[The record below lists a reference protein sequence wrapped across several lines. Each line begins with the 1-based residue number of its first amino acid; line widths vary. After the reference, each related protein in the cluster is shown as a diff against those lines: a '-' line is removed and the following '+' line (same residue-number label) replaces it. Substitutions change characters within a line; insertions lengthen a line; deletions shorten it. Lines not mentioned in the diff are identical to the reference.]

1 MRSVVQR
8 VRRARVTVDG
18 QEVGRIGPG
27 MLVLLAAAPEDSR
40 AQTRW
45 MAEKLC
51 GLRIFSDETGKM
63 NVSLTDVQGA
73 MLVVSQF
80 TLYGDCKKG
89 KRPSYSRA
97 APSEHAERVYREF
110 IEEVRSRGV
119 PVQHGVFGAM
129 MIVELDNDGPVTL
142 IVDSPEGPG

>member
-8 VRRARVTVDG
+8 VRSARVTVDG
-18 QEVGRIGPG
+18 EEVGRIGPG
-27 MLVLLAAAPEDSR
+27 MLVLLAAAPADGKE
-40 AQTRW
+40 QVRW

-51 GLRIFSDETGKM
+51 GLRIFSDEAGKM
-63 NVSLTDVQGA
+63 NVSLADVKGA

-89 KRPSYSRA
+89 KRPSYSGA
-97 APSEHAERVYREF
+97 ARPEHAERVYEEF
-110 IEEVRSRGV
+110 IDEIRSKGI

-129 MIVELDNDGPVTL
+129 MIVELENDGPVTL
-142 IVDSPEGPG
+142 IVDSPEGVF